1 MAEHTEIIVEI
12 TKLGGKMD
20 AFHQRLD
27 KHEENTVTRLDRHD
41 EIIHGNGQPGLKAEI
56 QGLVTK
62 QRILWGALMMIVSSA
77 VAAFL
82 GFK

>member
-1 MAEHTEIIVEI
+1 MPENTDIIVEI
-12 TKLGGKMD
+12 TKLGSKMD
-20 AFHQRLD
+20 SFHVRLDEHKEDTIKRLD
-27 KHEENTVTRLDRHD
+27 KHD